1 MVPASEDENIKS
13 GVLSFVGVLI
23 LLSLAE
29 ISGAVVSVVVLSVE
43 VVSSSVVLSLSV
55 VAEVVEEPLSLLLLH
70 EMMVKLK
77 RNMETMMSICLIWF
91 PISGL
96 GEPNI

>member
-1 MVPASEDENIKS
+1 VVETE
-13 GVLSFVGVLI
+13 VTV
-23 LLSLAE
+23 
-29 ISGAVVSVVVLSVE
+29 GAVVSVVE
-43 VVSSSVVLSLSV
+43 LSV
-55 VAEVVEEPLSLLLLH
+55 VVVSLSEAVDVVEEPPSLLLPQ

-77 RNMETMMSICLIWF
+77 RSMERIMSICLTWF